1 MDDHLVIALILVVI
15 LVAVDLVS
23 GFAAAWA
30 TNTVQ
35 SSKIR
40 EGLWHKAGY
49 AFVISAAMACEWGAV
64 HGLELGF
71 EVPLVIPI
79 CAWICFMEIVS
90 ILENA
95 KKMNPELENVPGF
108 ERLKDV
114 EKETSEPKHKA
125 HDNVEEE

>member
-1 MDDHLVIALILVVI
+1 MDDHLMVALILVAI

-30 TNTVQ
+30 IKNVQ
-35 SSKIR
+35 SSKLR

-49 AFVISAAMACEWGAV
+49 AFVISAAMACEWGAAN
-64 HGLELGF
+64 GLELGF
-71 EVPLVIPI
+71 EVPLVIPTCI
-79 CAWICFMEIVS
+79 WICFMEIVS

-108 ERLKDV
+108 EKLNKDN
-114 EKETSEPKHKA
+114 EEDK
-125 HDNVEEE
+125 EEEQ

>member
-1 MDDHLVIALILVVI
+1 MDDHLMVALILVAI

-30 TNTVQ
+30 TKNVQ
-35 SSKIR
+35 SSKLR

-49 AFVISAAMACEWGAV
+49 AFVISAARACEWGAAN
-64 HGLELGF
+64 GLELGF
-71 EVPLVIPI
+71 EVPLVIPT
-79 CAWICFMEIVS
+79 CVWICFMEIVS

-108 ERLKDV
+108 EKLNKDN
-114 EKETSEPKHKA
+114 EEDK
-125 HDNVEEE
+125 EEEQ

>member
-1 MDDHLVIALILVVI
+1 MDDHLIVALILVAI

-35 SSKIR
+35 STKLR
-40 EGLWHKAGY
+40 KGLWHKAGY
-49 AFVISAAMACEWGAV
+49 AFVISAAMACEWGSV

-71 EVPLVIPI
+71 EVPLVIPT
-79 CAWICFMEIVS
+79 CVWICFMEIVS

-95 KKMNPELENVPGF
+95 KKMNPDLEEIPGF
-108 ERLKDV
+108 EKLK
-114 EKETSEPKHKA
+114 KEENEDSK
-125 HDNVEEE
+125 EEE

>member
-1 MDDHLVIALILVVI
+1 MISGDHLLIALIVVAI
-15 LVAVDLVS
+15 LVAVDIIS

-30 TNTVQ
+30 TNTIQ

-49 AFVISAAMACEWGAV
+49 VFIISAALTVEWGAA

-79 CAWICFMEIVS
+79 CVWISLMEIVS
-90 ILENA
+90 VLENA
-95 KKMNPELENVPGF
+95 KKMNPDLQSVPGF
-108 ERLKDV
+108 ERLK
-114 EKETSEPKHKA
+114 K
-125 HDNVEEE
+125 DNEEDKEEEQ

>member
-1 MDDHLVIALILVVI
+1 MDDHLIVALILVAI

-35 SSKIR
+35 STKLR
-40 EGLWHKAGY
+40 KGLWHKVGY
-49 AFVISAAMACEWGAV
+49 AFVISAAMACEWGAAN
-64 HGLELGF
+64 GLELGF

-79 CAWICFMEIVS
+79 CVWICFMEIVS

-95 KKMNPELENVPGF
+95 KKMNPDLDEIPGF
-108 ERLKDV
+108 EKLK
-114 EKETSEPKHKA
+114 K
-125 HDNVEEE
+125 EEEDKEEESK

>member
-1 MDDHLVIALILVVI
+1 MDDNLVALILVAI

-35 SSKIR
+35 STKLR
-40 EGLWHKAGY
+40 KGLWHKAGY

-79 CAWICFMEIVS
+79 CVWICFMEIVS

-108 ERLKDV
+108 EKLNR
-114 EKETSEPKHKA
+114 A
-125 HDNVEEE
+125 EEEDKEEESR

>member
-1 MDDHLVIALILVVI
+1 MDDHLIIALILVAI
-15 LVAVDLVS
+15 LVAVDVIS

-30 TNTVQ
+30 TNSVQ
-35 SSKIR
+35 STKLR
-40 EGLWHKAGY
+40 KGLWHKAGY

-79 CAWICFMEIVS
+79 CVWICLMEIVS

-95 KKMNPELENVPGF
+95 RKMNPELESVPGF
-108 ERLKDV
+108 EKLK
-114 EKETSEPKHKA
+114 KEESK
-125 HDNVEEE
+125 EEE